1 MNSFQG
7 NIVDIKTSG
16 NLSLVSVELE
26 SQQLIQSIII
36 ETPKTAAYLKNGG
49 PIQVLFKET
58 EVVIATEKLKT
69 ISLQNQIAAN
79 VSQVDSGELL
89 SKVVLNSE
97 LGPLVSVISTRAVE
111 QLNLAAGVSVFA
123 MIKLNEVMLSSK

>member
-36 ETPKTAAYLKNGG
+36 ETPKTAPYLKNGG
-49 PIQVLFKET
+49 TIQVLFKET

>member
-36 ETPKTAAYLKNGG
+36 ETPKTAAYLKIGG